1 MGVTITTTN
10 KRTGASTTGKLTL
23 VDLAGSERVERS
35 GAEGQQLKEAAAIN
49 KSLSALGDVI
59 NALTSAEGGHVP
71 YRNHPLTML
80 MSDSVGGSAKT
91 MMLVCSSPA
100 HANVAESVSS
110 FQFAT
115 RCKDVVCGSD
125 PRAAAAEI
133 AKLKAEV
140 ARLKGSSRAPPPNR
154 PAPNVAP
161 RGPATLAK
169 RHSRRNG

>member
-1 MGVTITTTN
+1 
-10 KRTGASTTGKLTL
+10 L